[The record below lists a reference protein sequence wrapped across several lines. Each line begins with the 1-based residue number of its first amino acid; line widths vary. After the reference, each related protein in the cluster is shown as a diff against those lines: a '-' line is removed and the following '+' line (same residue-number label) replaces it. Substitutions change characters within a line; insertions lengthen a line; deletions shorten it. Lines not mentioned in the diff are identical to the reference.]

1 MPKKTTRKII
11 PYLTTTPWL
20 PYTSR
25 ERKRDTLLTHCPSA
39 RCRRAKACI
48 DAHDGI
54 YCQRSHES
62 VAEARARQGLPPPPA
77 VRRRYHTLAQIRA
90 KAVETEMALAQAEAQ
105 SAEMRERWTAGEFD
119 HLYGKFRP
127 GGVLK
132 HPPERQYTE

>member
-1 MPKKTTRKII
+1 MSRKIEA
-11 PYLTTTPWL
+11 YRTTTPWV

-25 ERKRDTLLTHCPSA
+25 ERKRDSVLAQCPSA
-39 RCRRAKACI
+39 RCRRAKACV
-48 DAHDGI
+48 DAHDNI

-62 VAEARARQGLPPPPA
+62 VDEARARQGLPPPAP
-77 VRRRYHTLAQIRA
+77 VKRRSYSLAQIRA
-90 KAVETEMALAQAEAQ
+90 KAVETEMALDAVEAR
-105 SAEMRERWTAGEFD
+105 SAEMRERWKAGELD

>member
-1 MPKKTTRKII
+1 MPRTIE

-25 ERKRDTLLTHCPSA
+25 ERKRAEILKRCPSA
-39 RCRRAKACI
+39 RCRRAKACV
-48 DAHDGI
+48 DAHDNI

-62 VAEARARQGLPPPPA
+62 VAEARQGKPAPVVVRQRL
-77 VRRRYHTLAQIRA
+77 TLAQCRA
-90 KAVETEMALAQAEAQ
+90 KIAETDMLLDQATAKTEA
-105 SAEMRERWTAGEFD
+105 MRERWKSGVLD
-119 HLYGKFRP
+119 HLYGKYRP